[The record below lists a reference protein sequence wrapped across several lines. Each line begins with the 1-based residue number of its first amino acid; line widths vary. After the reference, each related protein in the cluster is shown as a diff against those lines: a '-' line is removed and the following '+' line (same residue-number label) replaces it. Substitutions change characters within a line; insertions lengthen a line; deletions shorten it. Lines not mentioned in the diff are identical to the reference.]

1 MRRRRRSPSH
11 SDNNNNYNNYGNNNN
26 NNILNSA
33 FNNHSNTTNS
43 SQNLNNASNNED
55 INSNEPTEPDDS
67 RLLPASKY
75 NKTNTD
81 NIDISTDKGDGDR
94 RPYLSSFNKTQDL
107 SIKSH
112 KRSASPAPL
121 IKPPLISTKD
131 VQPFNIPNS
140 IPLTS
145 TTATN
150 IVTSLQP
157 SVGKNIRSST
167 ISNNTTTTAAATTI
181 NTINSASLSDSLE
194 SSSTPFSSIFSSTS
208 VNSLYSSSSF
218 TSSLTSSFK
227 KFSSNNSGNSS
238 INKQYITEVT
248 YKTKH
253 NSSIFL
259 KRYPNDNS
267 SKEGIN
273 LDDMITKLLKFNN
286 SNGSSKHKKHS
297 SSSSSNF
304 PIHSWEI
311 QLICSHVREIFLM
324 QPTLLK
330 LQSPI
335 KIVGDIHGQYNDLLR
350 IFKLSGDPS
359 ETNYLFLGDYID
371 RGHQSLETIMLL
383 FCYKIKYRD
392 NFFML
397 RGNHE
402 SANVTKM
409 YGFYDECKRRKS
421 TKIWKCFIDVFNC
434 LPIAAMIQDKI
445 FCIHGGI
452 SPDLTSMKQISNVL
466 RPTDIPDEGLIT
478 DLLWSDPDSNVA
490 TWSPNDRGV
499 SYTFSRKNVLDF
511 CSKFKFDLIIRGH
524 MVVEDGYEFFAKKK
538 FVTIFSAPN
547 YCGQFGNWGAVL
559 SISTGLICSFELLKP
574 HSIKR

>member
-1 MRRRRRSPSH
+1 MRRKRSPSH
-11 SDNNNNYNNYGNNNN
+11 SDNNYNYNNNN

-33 FNNHSNTTNS
+33 FNKLSNNS
-43 SQNLNNASNNED
+43 NSQNLNNNNNNNNASNNDD

-67 RLLPASKY
+67 RLLPPTTITTSSSSLNTKVNDKDKRRHHLLRLTQVQDPSK
-75 NKTNTD
+75 
-81 NIDISTDKGDGDR
+81 R
-94 RPYLSSFNKTQDL
+94 
-107 SIKSH
+107 SH
-112 KRSASPAPL
+112 KRSASPAPP
-121 IKPPLISTKD
+121 IKPPLISNKD
-131 VQPFNIPNS
+131 VRPFNIPNS
-140 IPLTS
+140 KPLTS
-145 TTATN
+145 TTVTN
-150 IVTSLQP
+150 IITSLQP
-157 SVGKNIRSST
+157 TVDTNIKPRA
-167 ISNNTTTTAAATTI
+167 ISNKNK
-181 NTINSASLSDSLE
+181 NNNNNNSGNLAGLSDSSE
-194 SSSTPFSSIFSSTS
+194 PSSTPFSSVFSSTS
-208 VNSLYSSSSF
+208 NNCSIYSNSSF

-227 KFSSNNSGNSS
+227 KFSSGNSTNSSS
-238 INKQYITEVT
+238 ITRKSITN
-248 YKTKH
+248 KTKH
-253 NSSIFL
+253 INSIFL
-259 KRYPNDNS
+259 KRYPNDS
-267 SKEGIN
+267 SSREGIN
-273 LDDMITKLLKFNN
+273 LDEMITKLLKLNN
-286 SNGSSKHKKHS
+286 NHTNTNGSSGKHRKHS
-297 SSSSSNF
+297 TSSSF

-421 TKIWKCFIDVFNC
+421 TKVWKSFIDVFNC

-466 RPTDIPDEGLIT
+466 RPTDIPEEGLIT
-478 DLLWSDPDSNVA
+478 DLLWSDPDSNVT

-538 FVTIFSAPN
+538 FVTVFSAPN

>member
-11 SDNNNNYNNYGNNNN
+11 SDNNYNNN

-33 FNNHSNTTNS
+33 FNKHSNNTNS
-43 SQNLNNASNNED
+43 SQSVNNSSNNDD

-67 RLLPASKY
+67 RLLPTTKY
-75 NKTNTD
+75 NNTD
-81 NIDISTDKGDGDR
+81 LNTDIDINKVGNKAKQCLST
-94 RPYLSSFNKTQDL
+94 FTKTQD
-107 SIKSH
+107 SSKKSH
-112 KRSASPAPL
+112 KRSASPAPP

-131 VQPFNIPNS
+131 VQPFNIPNT

-150 IVTSLQP
+150 IVTSLQ
-157 SVGKNIRSST
+157 SSIDNNIRLSA
-167 ISNNTTTTAAATTI
+167 IGNNTNII
-181 NTINSASLSDSLE
+181 NTIDSTGFSNSLE
-194 SSSTPFSSIFSSTS
+194 SFSTPFSSVFSSTS
-208 VNSLYSSSSF
+208 TNSFYSSSSF
-218 TSSLTSSFK
+218 TPSSTFSFK
-227 KFSSNNSGNSS
+227 KFSYNNNGNNS
-238 INKQYITEVT
+238 ITKQYITDVA
-248 YKTKH
+248 YKTKYNH
-253 NSSIFL
+253 SIFL
-259 KRYPNDNS
+259 KRYPNDSS
-267 SKEGIN
+267 SKDGIN
-273 LDDMITKLLKFNN
+273 LDDMIAKLLKFNN
-286 SNGSSKHKKHS
+286 TNGSSKRKKHSYS
-297 SSSSSNF
+297 SSSSF

-478 DLLWSDPDSNVA
+478 DLLWSDPDSNVT

-511 CSKFKFDLIIRGH
+511 CSRFKFDLIIRGH